1 MDKKTQNLMFSS
13 KTDEW
18 ETPETIFNKLN
29 QRYKFTLDP
38 CASVHN
44 AKCTKYFTKED
55 DGLAKSWK
63 DQVVFVN
70 PPYSNVKEWVAKSHQ
85 EATSNGATV
94 VMLIPS
100 RTDTRYWHDYIMS
113 GADKIYF
120 VKGRLKFGN
129 KDHQNKNSAPFPSA
143 IIVFGENNLIG
154 YTSGPKIYSM
164 DRNYGRI

>member
-55 DGLAKSWK
+55 DGLTKSWK

-70 PPYSNVKEWVAKSHQ
+70 PPYSNVKEWVAKSHLMVPLASCSSLQ
-85 EATSNGATV
+85 EPTQ
-94 VMLIPS
+94 
-100 RTDTRYWHDYIMS
+100 DTGTTILCQGQIRFTLLRED
-113 GADKIYF
+113 
-120 VKGRLKFGN
+120 
-129 KDHQNKNSAPFPSA
+129 
-143 IIVFGENNLIG
+143 
-154 YTSGPKIYSM
+154 
-164 DRNYGRI
+164 